1 MNTKLIAKI
10 LAGIIALM
18 FLVFGAR
25 YMFAPA
31 GILDTAGFDP
41 AGVSVLGLSTLRA
54 TVGASWL
61 TFGILIVMHSVRAGE
76 DGAMRFAVLF
86 LLLSVIARIISMV
99 ADGVVDGTV
108 RNLVPV
114 SLMLIVSIASVILFS
129 RSEATE

>member
-1 MNTKLIAKI
+1 MNMKMIAKV
-10 LAGIIALM
+10 LAGIIALL

-25 YMFAPA
+25 YMFDPA
-31 GILDTAGFDP
+31 GILDAAGFDP

-54 TVGASWL
+54 TVGASWV
-61 TFGILIVMHSVRAGE
+61 TFGILIIMHSVRAGE

-114 SLMLIVSIASVILFS
+114 SLMLIVSIASVVLFS
-129 RSEATE
+129 KSEAAE